1 LNSDISKPNSP
12 LETVCKSCDGA
23 LSSALVPEGRF
34 SDILALTAE
43 LVVQSHIQ
51 NPLNSLSWISKNSG
65 LLLSPEEENEYTSL
79 EVVVIA

>member
-1 LNSDISKPNSP
+1 M
-12 LETVCKSCDGA
+12 
-23 LSSALVPEGRF
+23 PEGRF
-34 SDILALTAE
+34 LDIPALTAE
-43 LVVQSHIQ
+43 LVVQSHVQ